1 MGKYI
6 DNNNFLPEPV
16 INTLMGVNHFDQERI
31 ELEIEELESAAIT
44 IIEATINTK
53 VLFSKEN
60 GTKLMT
66 VLCKNYVTAKL
77 YEQTTLETYVDL
89 ADLIMAE
96 FRDTLKRIK
105 EAQLDEKITSNETPK
120 IRSLY
125 FG

>member
-6 DNNNFLPEPV
+6 DNKNFLPDPV
-16 INTLMGVNHFDQERI
+16 MNTLMGINHFDQTRI
-31 ELEIEELESAAIT
+31 ELEMEELESAAIT

-53 VLFSKEN
+53 ILLSKEN
-60 GTKLMT
+60 GSKLMS

-89 ADLIMAE
+89 ADLIMTE

-105 EAQLDEKITSNETPK
+105 EAQQDENITANETPK

>member
-16 INTLMGVNHFDQERI
+16 INTLMGINHFDQTRI
-31 ELEIEELESAAIT
+31 DLEIEELESSAIT
-44 IIEATINTK
+44 IIEATINTD
-53 VLFSKEN
+53 VLLSKEN
-60 GTKLMT
+60 GKKLMT

-89 ADLIMAE
+89 ADLIMNE
-96 FRDTLKRIK
+96 FKDTLKRIR
-105 EAQLDEKITSNETPK
+105 EAQREEKINTNESYKPVG
-120 IRSLY
+120 LY